1 MKINPQRFSI
11 KMAEHCLTTRDLQR
25 LGSLSRSTISKIKYD
40 PDYIPNPKTI
50 GKIAKALGVTVE
62 YLIEKEVMNG
72 L

>member
-11 KMAEHCLTTRDLQR
+11 KMAEQCLTTRDLQR
-25 LGSLSRSTISKIKYD
+25 LGNLSRSTIAKIRND
-40 PDYIPNPKTI
+40 PDYAPNPKTI